1 MYLRDAVGSR
11 QALILSVGVAMIAIG
26 LIGLIWV

>member
-11 QALILSVGVAMIAIG
+11 QILILSVGVAMIAVG

>member
-11 QALILSVGVAMIAIG
+11 QALILSVGVTMIAVG
-26 LIGLIWV
+26 LIGLIWA

>member
-11 QALILSVGVAMIAIG
+11 QALILLLGVTMIAGG
-26 LIGLIWV
+26 LIGLT

>member
-11 QALILSVGVAMIAIG
+11 QALILSVGVIMIVVG